1 MLGVPRLSHKIG
13 VSPLWSLVTLFV
25 PEVSFLKEVSQK
37 SLVFEFRSFIF
48 EGSLAEKL
56 RFRVQ
61 NADRNICRFLKDI
74 YILYTMALWTAGS
87 KKSYIV
93 DHCSVERMGEE
104 VKMKKSNGD
113 H

>member
-1 MLGVPRLSHKIG
+1 MS
-13 VSPLWSLVTLFV
+13 F
-25 PEVSFLKEVSQK
+25 EASFLKEASQK
-37 SLVFEFRSFIF
+37 SLVLEFKTQIETYVGFWRIY
-48 EGSLAEKL
+48 
-56 RFRVQ
+56 
-61 NADRNICRFLKDI
+61 I

-113 H
+113 HWMVERRGGKFK